1 MFLGRHRSRLDQ
13 IRARF
18 DRRPGRDSSS
28 LVEAEARLTLAVD
41 RFLTA
46 HAEEREAT
54 DRLTHAFDLIP
65 QGLVLADVERTV
77 VFRHR
82 AASGFVD
89 ARHSEAL
96 VESAIAELIAR
107 AVTGVAENR
116 TLDLFGPP
124 RRAIQLRAGPLRGE
138 PADQPVLGAF
148 VLVEDVSHRQRLEAV
163 RRDFVANI
171 SHELKTPIGAIGVLA
186 ENLVDETDPAV
197 VRRLSDRMQRE
208 AFRLAHTID
217 DLLALSRIEVDTLP
231 EPEPVD
237 VASAIAEAVERT
249 RPAAQLAQVRITG
262 TDVAAGLVIDGD
274 RRQLVSAL
282 VNVLDNAV
290 KYSEAS
296 SEVVVSAARSDDHVA
311 ISVADHGIG
320 IPTRDLER
328 VFERF
333 YRVDRARSRET
344 GGTGL
349 GLAIVR
355 HVVNNHDGEIEVSS
369 EEGVGTTF
377 VLRFPAPTPPAGDP
391 ARPAQEQR

>member
-65 QGLVLADVERTV
+65 QGLVLADVEGTV
-77 VFRHR
+77 VFRNR

-186 ENLVDETDPAV
+186 ENLVDETDPAE